1 MEDGNEVIL
10 PETVN
15 PSEQTEDKLYPH
27 IDDSSKDT
35 NLKVDENSAKAN
47 SSVAQLSG
55 FNFWDVNSYKRTV
68 KRIDDGAKL
77 CDDLSKLLAERAEI
91 EGLYASK
98 LQGWSKKW
106 KDLIPKSAEY
116 GSVKD
121 SWLNITNEADQLA
134 EIHNE
139 LQVRVDRVNRDVQQ
153 WKSSNYH
160 KSLLSWKET
169 KTAEEG
175 FSKAQKPWAKRQ
187 DEVMKCKRAY
197 YQACNV
203 RDQSEKLYKKAC
215 VEGSTVTDEQVRK
228 LKDKSDKASNDVQ
241 TARGKY
247 QESLRDIGNYN
258 PKYVE
263 DMRFVFDKCQQSEE
277 ERKNFFKQTFL
288 NYSQQLSLSP
298 HFNRMTSIYTGL
310 SKAFEAA
317 DTSAD
322 ISWWSINLGI
332 DMPTRWPEFEEYT
345 GQEEQSVTMLQQQQQ
360 QQPKQTTTNQ
370 TNTSQ
375 ETPGSPSA
383 KKSSVCSTL

>member
-1 MEDGNEVIL
+1 MEDGNEEVIL
-10 PETVN
+10 PGTDIPNET
-15 PSEQTEDKLYPH
+15 TEDKLYPQIQH
-27 IDDSSKDT
+27 IEDRSTDT
-35 NLKVDENSAKAN
+35 NLKVDENSVRAN
-47 SSVAQLSG
+47 SSAVPLSG

-77 CDDLSKLLAERAEI
+77 CDDLSKLLVERAEI

-106 KDLIPKSAEY
+106 KDLITKSTEY
-116 GSVKD
+116 GSVKV

-139 LQVRVDRVNRDVQQ
+139 LQVRVGQVNGGVQQ

-160 KSLLSWKET
+160 KALLSWKET

-175 FSKAQKPWAKRQ
+175 FSKAQKPWAKRN
-187 DEVMKCKRAY
+187 DEVLKCKRAY
-197 YQACNV
+197 YQACKV
-203 RDQSEKLYKKAC
+203 RDQSEKLYKEAC
-215 VEGSTVTDEQVRK
+215 VEGSTVTEEQVKK
-228 LKDKSDKASNDVQ
+228 LKDKSDKAANDVK
-241 TARGKY
+241 TTRDKY
-247 QESLRDIGNYN
+247 QDSLRDIGNYN

-263 DMRFVFDKCQQSEE
+263 DMRYTFDKCQQSEE

-298 HFNRMTSIYTGL
+298 HFNRMSSIYTGL

-317 DTSAD
+317 DASAD
-322 ISWWSINLGI
+322 ISWWSVNLGFE
-332 DMPTRWPEFEEYT
+332 MPTRWPEFEEYT
-345 GQEEQSVTMLQQQQQ
+345 GQEEQTVTILK
-360 QQPKQTTTNQ
+360 QQPQQTAANQ

-375 ETPGSPSA
+375 ETQGSPST
-383 KKSSVCSTL
+383 KKSSVCATL